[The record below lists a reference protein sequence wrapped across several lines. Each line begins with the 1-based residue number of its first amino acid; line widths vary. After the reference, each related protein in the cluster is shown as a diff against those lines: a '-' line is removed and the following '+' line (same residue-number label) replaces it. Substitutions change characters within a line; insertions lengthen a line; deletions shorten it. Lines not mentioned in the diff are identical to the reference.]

1 MIKNKKVLLVLGAV
15 VYLGVL
21 VVTSTAVGL
30 TAKARKLAQRTT
42 ADSKIIQLQD
52 SNTAVTKAD
61 VENIIASFKLKPEFT
76 KLSASDALELHN
88 NKAYSF
94 ELIDAIDDA
103 SKSKLKEKGLDF
115 EVRTVVETEKTD
127 QFPVSTADRG
137 TIKDLKFIV
146 FSNTTDARN
155 KGQFL
160 EIKADLTGFSTN
172 PNKSEFS
179 FSSNSKLIALESK
192 QNLLPSEFVSQL
204 TNSLNSSSDNKTSL
218 EKLKE
223 FTKLSLVDA
232 QNVPV
237 FVDNYNL
244 EVEQAQSSIQ
254 QDDDKGTLSL
264 LLKLTPKNTTNAQAI
279 SRRVSVENLNS
290 RDKQAKAIQQIL
302 NTNPAQLVTLSE
314 LTEFITNAKEN
325 EFKDKRNL
333 ISNIFKSLT
342 DEQLKKDVTLEAS
355 KLGTNLAEEFKNN
368 SLKLIFTFDKEQSLV
383 QKTGKASV
391 DVKLEISD
399 KTSDPQQT
407 DTQTSS
413 TAKTLELG
421 KFNLKLFQSQY
432 DRVLDQALHPTTGEG
447 DQIVL
452 AKDDQVSEFSLAK
465 NNLTT
470 FGSDIIANLNKLIP
484 ARIVENQK
492 EADAKKTPADPQ
504 TSQDNTATTS
514 TTTSTTTTTTSTTT
528 ESVAYK
534 LMTLNE
540 VFASK
545 DQKLTSAIERHLL
558 EYLESILSKEDA
570 TAISRVF
577 ALGKTIP
584 TDEVP
589 ATTVAKFDF
598 KLDQNTQQVLI
609 ITTLV
614 DSTKPEE
621 VLATKTIAIK
631 GFVNDSP
638 AYEVAKKYGAQL
650 FIDATSA
657 VETEKPITITDELAK
672 KFIDPKDSEI
682 SKVKSVSSLVNDDI
696 TYTPDTVD
704 LTYSINQNWQST
716 GGYIKTDINSLKY
729 SSEKS
734 TKDSYFVKTPSVK
747 GILLQ
752 DSQLNL
758 KTSSWNFEKDSQVK
772 KDIDVNLKPKGDSAA
787 TEQNIAPYIAKN
799 TKVAE
804 SSVYDGSI
812 LLAFTPYEL
821 GKQGNK
827 RIYLLNTLDNASY
840 GRVSVFLQK
849 VKSTQTLS
857 GQDNLQTYVLGLEYF
872 AAANLAQ
879 KNRDQVRKIW
889 NGLQFSYPWNYGTRA
904 VILGTI
910 NFKGSTDLD
919 KISPAIITDETTPS
933 SEEDKLVPLTDSSF
947 SLPKYGPWDKQ
958 KQDIGEEQQLSKSVF
973 EKNKFYSEA
982 SKENSGFGNLY
993 LDNSLSKVI
1002 LQINLKS
1009 GIRPN
1014 TLNTIEDPSINFKY
1028 LVYRNDKDIQ
1038 EYEYTLKGGNLN
1050 FQNKDDKAVFNI
1062 FTRGIDFSVIGS
1074 RAIEKV
1080 QDWSDWNAWAH
1091 KQLSLLKENEKQDL
1105 SKWGFSKGGT
1115 SIILQGMAVFK
1126 NIDEKGKQEAFDS
1139 FKQTF
1144 FK

>member
-88 NKAYSF
+88 NKTYSF

-127 QFPVSTADRG
+127 QFPVSTAAG
-137 TIKDLKFIV
+137 TTIKDLKFIV

-155 KGQFL
+155 KGQFF
-160 EIKADLTGFSTN
+160 EIKAGLSGFSTN

-204 TNSLNSSSDNKTSL
+204 TNSLNSSSDNKPNL

-314 LTEFITNAKEN
+314 LTDFITKAKEN

-342 DEQLKKDVTLEAS
+342 DEQLKKEVTLEAS

-447 DQIVL
+447 DSIVL
-452 AKDDQVSEFSLAK
+452 AKDDQVSEFSLEK

-484 ARIVENQK
+484 ARIVEDQK
-492 EADAKKTPADPQ
+492 EADAKKTQADPQ
-504 TSQDNTATTS
+504 ASQDTTTTS
-514 TTTSTTTTTTSTTT
+514 TTTSTTTTT

-558 EYLESILSKEDA
+558 EYLETILSKEDA

-577 ALGKTIP
+577 ALGQTIP

-657 VETEKPITITDELAK
+657 VETEKPITISDKLSK
-672 KFIDPKDSEI
+672 KFINPKDSEI
-682 SKVKSVSSLVNDDI
+682 SKVKSVSSLVNDNI
-696 TYTPDTVD
+696 TYTPDAVD
-704 LTYSINQNWQST
+704 LTYSINQNWQRT

-729 SSEKS
+729 SSVKS

-772 KDIDVNLKPKGDSAA
+772 KDIDVNLDPKGDNSA
-787 TEQNIAPYIAKN
+787 TKENIAPYIAKN

-821 GKQGNK
+821 EKQGNK

-849 VKSTQTLS
+849 VKSTETLS
-857 GQDNLQTYVLGLEYF
+857 GKDNLQTYVLGLEYF

-889 NGLQFSYPWNYGTRA
+889 NGLQFSYPWNSGTRA

-910 NFKGSTDLD
+910 NFKGSTNNLD
-919 KISPAIITDETTPS
+919 KISPAIITDETS
-933 SEEDKLVPLTDSSF
+933 NSDEDKLVPLTDSSF

-982 SKENSGFGNLY
+982 SKENSGFDNLY

-1014 TLNTIEDPSINFKY
+1014 NLNTIEDPSINFKY

-1038 EYEYTLKGGNLN
+1038 EYDFTLKGGNLN

-1080 QDWSDWNAWAH
+1080 EDWSDWNAWAH
-1091 KQLSLLKENEKQDL
+1091 KQLSHLKQNEKQNL

-1126 NIDEKGKQEAFDS
+1126 NIDEKGKQEALDS

-1144 FK
+1144 LK